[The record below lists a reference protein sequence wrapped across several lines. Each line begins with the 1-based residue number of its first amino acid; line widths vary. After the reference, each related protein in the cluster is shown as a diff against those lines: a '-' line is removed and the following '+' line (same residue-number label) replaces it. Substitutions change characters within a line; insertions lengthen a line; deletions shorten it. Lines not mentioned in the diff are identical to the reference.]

1 MNTLAPGDRRQL
13 TLLAVFHG
21 LFGAFAALAFA
32 LMLFGIAILVVELR
46 TAPDADGN
54 AALWVL
60 IPLYG
65 VLTLMLLVVVVLNL
79 IAARNLAGRRGY
91 ALCRTIAIVNMV
103 NAPLGTALGVWTWL
117 VLAKPPVRAAFG
129 EPVAAQA
136 TQADRSAQA

>member
-1 MNTLAPGDRRQL
+1 MHPLAPGDRRQL
-13 TLLAVFHG
+13 TLLAVCHA

-32 LMLFGIAILVVELR
+32 LMLFAIAILVVELR
-46 TAPDADGN
+46 AAPDADDN

-91 ALCRTIAIVNMV
+91 ALCRTIAIVNML

-117 VLAKPPVRAAFG
+117 VLAKPLVRAAFG
-129 EPVAAQA
+129 QPEP
-136 TQADRSAQA
+136 TRTT

>member
-1 MNTLAPGDRRQL
+1 MPPLDPADRRQL
-13 TLLAVFHG
+13 TLLAVCHA

-32 LMLFGIAILVVELR
+32 LMLFAIAILVVELR
-46 TAPDADGN
+46 AAPDADGN

-91 ALCRTIAIVNMV
+91 ALCRTIAIVNML

-129 EPVAAQA
+129 QPEP
-136 TQADRSAQA
+136 TRTT